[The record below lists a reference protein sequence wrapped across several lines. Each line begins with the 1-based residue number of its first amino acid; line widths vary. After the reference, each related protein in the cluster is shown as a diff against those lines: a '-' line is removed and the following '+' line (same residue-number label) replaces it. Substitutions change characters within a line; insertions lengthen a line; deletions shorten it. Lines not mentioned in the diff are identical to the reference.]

1 MRAADLGVEGQS
13 LVGTDQL
20 GIGHVEADIERRREV
35 VLGAPAED
43 PQPPIVVAVL
53 DRRYR
58 TCGRSGI
65 LDGADREVGYWV
77 STGSEFLWLSL
88 ASTAIIHLR
97 VRPRWTEALLL
108 GLSTALLTALVSFL
122 AHFSFQW
129 ISVFAYLGLSSL
141 VMLGTRAIWAEG
153 EERKLLLWAFV
164 PGVLFVAFGWLTPPL
179 LRYGQVASPRVLDL
193 YLYSFDASLGF
204 QPSFLIGV
212 AFLKWHL
219 LRTASVLFYLGLSIP
234 IATAYAGQLVRKR
247 EAALP
252 VLLAL
257 LFCGPIGAAFY
268 GLFPA
273 LGPAHLF
280 HQDFPLHPL
289 SMADASRLLLEPIA
303 LAGYRNAMPSLHM
316 GWVLLAW
323 WYCRGLSWWTKS
335 VVLVF
340 VAFTVLA
347 TLGTGEHYLIDL
359 VVAFPFIVML
369 LGLFAFSLPWSSR
382 ERLLAVFG
390 GLSAVLLWLG
400 LLRFANRV
408 FWLSPVVPWV
418 LILLTVVASVLQR
431 KRLAVAEDRIG
442 ARSVAPSQIESR
454 DHIPELVQS

>member
-1 MRAADLGVEGQS
+1 MKLEPRSVLRLLLSVV
-13 LVGTDQL
+13 LVGGT
-20 GIGHVEADIERRREV
+20 
-35 VLGAPAED
+35 
-43 PQPPIVVAVL
+43 VAL
-53 DRRYR
+53 ASSRYF
-58 TCGRSGI
+58 
-65 LDGADREVGYWV
+65 YWV

-108 GLSTALLTALVSFL
+108 GLSTALLTTLVSFI

-129 ISVFAYLGLSSL
+129 ISVFAHLGLSSL
-141 VMLGTRAIWAEG
+141 VMLGARAIWAEG
-153 EERKLLLWAFV
+153 EEQKFLLWAFI

-179 LRYGQVASPRVLDL
+179 LRYGQTASPRVLDL

-204 QPSFLIGV
+204 QPSFVVGV
-212 AFLKWHL
+212 AFLKWHW
-219 LRTASVLFYLGLSIP
+219 LRTLSVLFYLGLSLP

-247 EAALP
+247 EYALP
-252 VLLAL
+252 VLLGL

-323 WYCRGLSWWTKS
+323 WYCRGLSWSTKS

-359 VVAFPFIVML
+359 VVAVPFIVML
-369 LGLFAFSLPWSSR
+369 LGLFAFSLPWNSR
-382 ERLLAVFG
+382 ARLASVFG
-390 GLSAVLLWLG
+390 GLSVVLLWLG
-400 LLRFANRV
+400 LLRFANGL
-408 FWLSPVVPWV
+408 FWLSPVVPWA
-418 LILLTVVASVLQR
+418 LILVTVAASGVQQS
-431 KRLAVAEDRIG
+431 RLALAEDR
-442 ARSVAPSQIESR
+442 ARAKSTARSQIESP
-454 DHIPELVQS
+454 DAVPELVES